1 MLFDNEDHQSNVGRR
16 RAFERMICTS
26 SGVLSACPGGL
37 QSMTQISSAQ
47 AATAAA
53 QAKAKIPIIVKD
65 RTSFFWRTAL
75 AGARKVAILRSTSE
89 VPVLDEP

>member
-1 MLFDNEDHQSNVGRR
+1 MLFDNDDHKSNVGRR
-16 RAFERMICTS
+16 GAFERMICTS

-53 QAKAKIPIIVKD
+53 QAKTKIQIIVKD
-65 RTSFFWRTAL
+65 TFAF
-75 AGARKVAILRSTSE
+75 
-89 VPVLDEP
+89 P